1 MTLSQYLH
9 LMLLLG
15 TLALLMALW
24 RRDVDSVAYQ
34 EYRAMIERA
43 K

>member
-9 LMLLLG
+9 LLMLLF

-24 RRDVDSVAYQ
+24 RRDVDINARWQNV
-34 EYRAMIERA
+34 IEEARQ
-43 K
+43 